1 MEHIYS
7 EAQTVIETNIKS
19 LSSSNHKL
27 ESSSDYFR
35 LAKLLVSESYNADKP
50 ILSKQLEALQKKEED
65 MISDFQDKVKNKEDL
80 KIRLEESTNRL
91 EILSKNLKMKELEFN
106 TMKSIDK
113 EDDDFNVNYDKV
125 VQELNEQIAKR
136 KLDNERLDQALKEM
150 IYKVDRKKEEQGRI
164 LKEENDFINKIR
176 YLNGQVDKKNYE
188 LDRIDEDIKKMKDS
202 IRKKNS
208 SPIRS
213 PRREDYSSIRS
224 FGSPSSRN

>member
-19 LSSSNHKL
+19 LSSTTHKL

-35 LAKLLVSESYNADKP
+35 LAKLLVSESHDSDKP

-65 MISDFQDKVKNKEDL
+65 MISEFQDKVNNKEDL
-80 KIRLEESTNRL
+80 KVRLEESTNRL
-91 EILSKNLKMKELEFN
+91 EVLSKNLKMKELEFN

-113 EDDDFNVNYDKV
+113 EDDDFNMNYDKV
-125 VQELNEQIAKR
+125 VQELNDQIAKR
-136 KLDNERLDQALKEM
+136 RLDNERLDQALKEM

-188 LDRIDEDIKKMKDS
+188 LERIDEDIKKMKDS

-208 SPIRS
+208 SPVRS
-213 PRREDYSSIRS
+213 PRRDDYGSARS